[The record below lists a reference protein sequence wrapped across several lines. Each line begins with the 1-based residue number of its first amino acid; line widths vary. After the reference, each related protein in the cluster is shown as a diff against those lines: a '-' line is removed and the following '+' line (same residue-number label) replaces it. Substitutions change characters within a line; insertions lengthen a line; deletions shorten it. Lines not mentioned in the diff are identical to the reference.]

1 MSKKY
6 LLFNVIL
13 ASILFSC
20 GSLKTAH
27 KDTGSLLLN
36 QTNNNNLIED
46 DGIELITS
54 VEKQPEFPGGIEA
67 LIKYLN
73 DNVRY
78 PDEALK
84 DAIEGK
90 VIVRFDVNKDGS
102 ISDIT
107 IVRSLQPLLDAE
119 AVRVINAMP
128 KWNPGTQRGKPIK
141 VGFTL
146 PVNFSLN
153 YLDRKYNCSPLN
165 HKI

>member
-1 MSKKY
+1 MSKKH
-6 LLFNVIL
+6 LLFNLIIV
-13 ASILFSC
+13 SILLSC
-20 GSLKTAH
+20 GTPKTAH
-27 KDTGSLLLN
+27 KDADSLLSN
-36 QTNNNNLIED
+36 QSNNNNLIKD
-46 DGIELITS
+46 DGIEITTA
-54 VEKQPEFPGGIEA
+54 VEKQPEFPGGLEA
-67 LIKYLN
+67 LIKYLD

-102 ISDIT
+102 ISDIA

-119 AVRVINAMP
+119 AIRVINAMP
-128 KWNPGTQRGKPIK
+128 QWNPGTQRGKPIK

-153 YLDRKYNCSPLN
+153 YLDRKN
-165 HKI
+165 

>member
-6 LLFNVIL
+6 LLFNVMIV
-13 ASILFSC
+13 SILFSC
-20 GSLKTAH
+20 GSLNTGH
-27 KDTGSLLLN
+27 KDAGSLLLN

-46 DGIELITS
+46 DGIELITA
-54 VEKQPEFPGGIEA
+54 VEKSPEFPGGFEA
-67 LIKYLN
+67 LIKYLD

-78 PDEALK
+78 PDEALE

-102 ISDIT
+102 ISNIT
-107 IVRSLQPLLDAE
+107 IVRSLQTLLDAE
-119 AVRVINAMP
+119 AVRVINTMP
-128 KWNPGTQRGKPIK
+128 KWKPGTQRGKPIK

-153 YLDRKYNCSPLN
+153 YLDRKY
-165 HKI
+165 

>member
-1 MSKKY
+1 MSKRHP
-6 LLFNVIL
+6 LFLVIIML
-13 ASILFSC
+13 IMFGCS
-20 GSLKTAH
+20 SLKKGYNET
-27 KDTGSLLLN
+27 DSLVYE
-36 QTNNNNLIED
+36 QSNNNKSVED
-46 DGIELITS
+46 DGIELITA
-54 VEKQPEFPGGIEA
+54 VEKQPEFPGGLEA
-67 LIKYLN
+67 LIKYLS

-102 ISDIT
+102 ISDVT

-119 AVRVINAMP
+119 AMRVINAMP

-153 YLDRKYNCSPLN
+153 YLDRKY
-165 HKI
+165 

>member
-6 LLFNVIL
+6 LLFNVIIV
-13 ASILFSC
+13 SILFSC
-20 GSLKTAH
+20 GSLKTGH
-27 KDTGSLLLN
+27 KDAGSLLLN

-46 DGIELITS
+46 
-54 VEKQPEFPGGIEA
+54 
-67 LIKYLN
+67 

-90 VIVRFDVNKDGS
+90 VIVRFDVNKNGS
-102 ISDIT
+102 ISNIT
-107 IVRSLQPLLDAE
+107 IVRSLQTLLDAE
-119 AVRVINAMP
+119 AVRVINTMP

-153 YLDRKYNCSPLN
+153 YLDRKY
-165 HKI
+165 

>member
-1 MSKKY
+1 MSKKH
-6 LLFNVIL
+6 LLFNVIIV
-13 ASILFSC
+13 SIMVSC
-20 GSLKTAH
+20 GSLKTGH
-27 KDTGSLLLN
+27 KDAGSLLLN

-46 DGIELITS
+46 DGIELITA
-54 VEKQPEFPGGIEA
+54 VEKQPEFPGGFEA
-67 LIKYLN
+67 LIKYLD

-102 ISDIT
+102 ISDIA

-153 YLDRKYNCSPLN
+153 YLDRK
-165 HKI
+165 H